1 MNCCQIKQSLQVKST
16 TSNLQRESYQLKVLF
31 IQILGT
37 LLYVEIFFSLK
48 IQTYEQRRVKT
59 KKSP

>member
-16 TSNLQRESYQLKVLF
+16 TANLQRESYQLKVLF

-37 LLYVEIFFSLK
+37 LLYVEIFFFLK
-48 IQTYEQRRVKT
+48 IQIYGQ
-59 KKSP
+59 